1 MLNQWDH
8 QHNTFNLFLF
18 TQIRDLLEINTNT
31 VKLLCPLAGW
41 ERYEGEK
48 SQIKEHQHCTSS
60 CANTNMVNAD
70 YSNHNFFLKS
80 SGSNIIKKETKYT
93 ICGFFTFRK
102 LHNVL
107 LQKMP
112 SPYRHLMQQMFCML
126 EARHRRT
133 DNRNVL
139 WESNFYRPQ
148 TDHNCAFAI
157 CTILNVH
164 TFIEVSRITT

>member
-1 MLNQWDH
+1 ML
-8 QHNTFNLFLF
+8 
-18 TQIRDLLEINTNT
+18 II
-31 VKLLCPLAGW
+31 AII
-41 ERYEGEK
+41 
-48 SQIKEHQHCTSS
+48 IK
-60 CANTNMVNAD
+60 
-70 YSNHNFFLKS
+70 KKRS
-80 SGSNIIKKETKYT
+80 SGSNIIKKETKCT

-157 CTILNVH
+157 CECAYIHWSQQNNYIKKIFILHQMYKFVQNYFISSQKMYLKVLQQLRIDKCKH
-164 TFIEVSRITT
+164 RRTFVRHCTMFTK